1 MSKIHGAE
9 DLPDFG
15 GVRPLIRPED
25 LADLDRAI
33 KEFET
38 CKTALEQAAQ
48 DAKRSVDLT
57 LAWIGVG
64 EKVVALVG
72 TVLQGRMRDDGA
84 AEDNST
90 RLTDLQSTLNQIA
103 SLHALLKRTL
113 PGLPL

>member
-15 GVRPLIRPED
+15 GVRPLIRPDD

-33 KEFET
+33 QEFET
-38 CKTALEQAAQ
+38 CRTALQQAAQ
-48 DAKRSVDLT
+48 DARRSVDLT
-57 LAWIGVG
+57 LAWVGVG

-72 TVLQGRMRDDGA
+72 TVLQGRLRDDGA
-84 AEDNST
+84 DENKRT
-90 RLTDLQSTLNQIA
+90 RLTDLQRTLNQMA

-113 PGLPL
+113 PGLPV